1 MTSMDS
7 SVVSSYET
15 QHPTAKIIQN
25 IFLPEFPDIDFKDK
39 TLTFIKST
47 NESYIFKLDKEYN
60 HKIIIL
66 KQNAFVWN
74 RYP

>member
-1 MTSMDS
+1 MSS
-7 SVVSSYET
+7 SVVSSYEI
-15 QHPTAKIIQN
+15 QIPTATIIKN
-25 IFLPEFPDIDFKDK
+25 IFLPEFPDINFKNK

-47 NESYIFKLDKEYN
+47 DGSYIFKLDQTYN

-66 KQNAFVWN
+66 KQDSFIWN

>member
-1 MTSMDS
+1 MSS
-7 SVVSSYET
+7 SVVSSYEI
-15 QHPTAKIIQN
+15 QIPTATIIKN
-25 IFLPEFPDIDFKDK
+25 IFLPEFPDINFKNK

-47 NESYIFKLDKEYN
+47 DESYIFKLDQTYN

-66 KQNAFVWN
+66 KQDSFIWN